1 MMMYKILLNKWTI
14 IGLLAMAVLFL
25 FNRNRVLIDQV
36 KTSEHNYQVMLK
48 DSESVVLTTKKQMS
62 QAIEADELAIR
73 LLRDSLKLKDK
84 QISKLVK
91 GGASTIINV
100 RTVLRDSVIYN
111 VIDSVSDVKG
121 VIKKDSIQLNIKS
134 FDSLF
139 VVTSNYKNR
148 KFFVARWF
156 EKPKTK
162 VQITNANHNST
173 YHINR
178 VFEKSN

>member
-1 MMMYKILLNKWTI
+1 
-14 IGLLAMAVLFL
+14 
-25 FNRNRVLIDQV
+25 
-36 KTSEHNYQVMLK
+36 MLK

-91 GGASTIINV
+91 GGSSTIINV

-111 VIDSVSDVKG
+111 VIDSVVVKAKTFDYKDNFNNVEG
-121 VIKKDSIQLNIKS
+121 LIKNDSIQLNIKS
-134 FDSLF
+134 VDSLF

-178 VFEKSN
+178 VFEKTN